1 MGRKEIVQVSVD
13 SFSLQLKWVD
23 GEWEKWEELQ
33 SSDELADIQSKAQA
47 RLDKA
52 KGYMANK
59 KGMGKGEGPQ

>member
-1 MGRKEIVQVSVD
+1 M
-13 SFSLQLKWVD
+13 
-23 GEWEKWEELQ
+23 EKWEELQ